1 MMKALGFVLLGI
13 GVLCF
18 VWFLFVAGGFAL
30 VSLSGFVGTDGR
42 EAGGELV
49 TAVLAVLL
57 GCGIGVLVAKT
68 GARLIS
74 GR

>member
-1 MMKALGFVLLGI
+1 MIKALGFVLLGI

-18 VWFLFVAGGFAL
+18 VWFLFVAGSFAL

-49 TAVLAVLL
+49 TAMLALLL
-57 GCGIGVLVAKT
+57 GCGFGALVAKT
-68 GARLIS
+68 GLRLVS
-74 GR
+74 RN